1 MEVLQNKK
9 RTFFFKLTLGL
20 SQNGQ
25 TRSSSNRGTM
35 PSPPLRH
42 GSGKGGKSSEPLRQF
57 NFNQQRSSRQY
68 NQQSPLAQYDGQD
81 YSYGNQRRARQQ
93 DYYNDYVPNRRN
105 NGYGEWPRQSQRFS
119 RPAQNYNENRFYSSR
134 RKFHFYAMNIYSFIF
149 SKVNNQQEDIVIVHD
164 VIQLVVSQIINN
176 KLVIIVNNN
185 VNVRMVILDH
195 H

>member
-1 MEVLQNKK
+1 
-9 RTFFFKLTLGL
+9 
-20 SQNGQ
+20 
-25 TRSSSNRGTM
+25 M
-35 PSPPLRH
+35 PSPPVRH
-42 GSGKGGKSSEPLRQF
+42 GGGKGGKSSEPSRQF

-68 NQQSPLAQYDGQD
+68 SQQSPLAQYDGQD

-105 NGYGEWPRQSQRFS
+105 NGYGEYPRQSQRFS

-134 RKFHFYAMNIYSFIF
+134 RKLHFYAMKIYSFLFF
-149 SKVNNQQEDIVIVHD
+149 SKVNNQQEDIVIVND

-176 KLVIIVNNN
+176 KLVIIVNN
-185 VNVRMVILDH
+185 VNVLMVILDH